1 MRDDSSEREPHGRR
15 VTTVK
20 GLAFLLIMAGFLA
33 AGAFFALGQRSGG
46 GAIVATEAPAP
57 IPVRVV
63 RAELQETLSLAE
75 RYAGIAETRRASSL
89 GFERGGRITAINA
102 DVGDE
107 VKRGDVLAKLDTR
120 ALEAQL
126 ASARAQVS
134 EAEAAR
140 TLAIST
146 VERLRPLYAENLTPK
161 QRLDEAEAALTQAEA
176 RIRAMEASAELI
188 EVQIGLSRITAPFDG
203 VITARMAD
211 EGTIASPSAPIL
223 RIAETGEVEFR
234 FGLPATIAEDFSED
248 RTYTLTR
255 ENGEYVDVRLKARTG
270 VVDAAGRTVEVVF
283 ANAGEVRVRSG
294 EVVSL
299 EFSSELNERGLW
311 LPVTALNEASRGL
324 WSVYVAEADQ
334 GGYRATPRLVEIVQ
348 AEEARAFVRGP
359 ISGGDRVILSGIQ
372 RLSPGMPVTPTE
384 ADPDSVADLDA
395 R

>member
-1 MRDDSSEREPHGRR
+1 MGEDSTEREPHGRR
-15 VTTVK
+15 VTMVK
-20 GLAFLLIMAGFLA
+20 GLAFLLIMAGFLT
-33 AGAFFALGQRSGG
+33 AGAVFAFSQRSNG

-89 GFERGGRITAINA
+89 GFERGGRITAISA
-102 DVGDE
+102 DVGDQ
-107 VKRGDVLAKLDTR
+107 VKRGAVLARLDTR

-126 ASARAQVS
+126 ASARAQVR

-140 TLAIST
+140 TLAIAT
-146 VERLRPLYAENLTPK
+146 VERLRPLFAEDLTPK

-176 RIRAMEASAELI
+176 RISAMEASAELI
-188 EVQIGLSRITAPFDG
+188 EVQIGLSRIKAPFDG
-203 VITARMAD
+203 VITSRTAD

-223 RIAETGEVEFR
+223 SIAETGEVEFR
-234 FGLPATIAEDFSED
+234 FGLPGAIAEGLSDDTPF
-248 RTYTLTR
+248 TLTR
-255 ENGEYVDVRLKARTG
+255 QDGTKIDVRLKARTG

-283 ANAGEVRVRSG
+283 ANAGAVEVRSG

-299 EFSSELNERGLW
+299 EFASELNERGLW
-311 LPVTALNEASRGL
+311 LPVSALNEASRGL
-324 WSVYVAEADQ
+324 WSVYVAEPFE

-348 AEEARAFVRGP
+348 AEEARAFVRG
-359 ISGGDRVILSGIQ
+359 SVGDGDRVILSGLQ
-372 RLSPGMPVTPTE
+372 RLSPGMPVTPNE
-384 ADPDSVADLDA
+384 AGPESIADLEA